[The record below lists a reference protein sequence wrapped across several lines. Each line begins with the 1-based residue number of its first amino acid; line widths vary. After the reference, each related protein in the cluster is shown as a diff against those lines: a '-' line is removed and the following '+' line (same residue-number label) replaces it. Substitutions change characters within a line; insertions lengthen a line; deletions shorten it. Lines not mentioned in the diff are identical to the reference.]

1 MLVDCGSSSKGK
13 YLVKSMKERNIE
25 KIDYV
30 FITHPHEDHM
40 GGMKEIISNFKVDKI
55 VLPNIDTGK
64 ITAKWFH
71 KLMSTL
77 INGKYE
83 LEIAE
88 KGKIYN
94 LDGVEIKVIS
104 DASYQ
109 GANINNYSTVLKITY
124 G

>member
-1 MLVDCGSSSKGK
+1 MLVDCGSASKGK
-13 YLVKSMKERNIE
+13 YLVKSIKERNIE
-25 KIDYV
+25 RIDYV
-30 FITHPHEDHM
+30 FLTHPHEDHM

-64 ITAKWFH
+64 VTAKWFH

-77 INGKYE
+77 INDKYD

-88 KGKIYN
+88 KGKIYS
-94 LDGVEIKVIS
+94 LDDVEIKVIS
-104 DASYQ
+104 DASYH

>member
-55 VLPNIDTGK
+55 VLPNIDIKK
-64 ITAKWFH
+64 IKAKWFH
-71 KLMSTL
+71 KMMSTL
-77 INGKYE
+77 INGKYD

-88 KGKIYN
+88 KGKRYKF
-94 LDGVEIKVIS
+94 DGFEIKVIS

-109 GANINNYSTVLKITY
+109 GVNINNYSTVLKITY